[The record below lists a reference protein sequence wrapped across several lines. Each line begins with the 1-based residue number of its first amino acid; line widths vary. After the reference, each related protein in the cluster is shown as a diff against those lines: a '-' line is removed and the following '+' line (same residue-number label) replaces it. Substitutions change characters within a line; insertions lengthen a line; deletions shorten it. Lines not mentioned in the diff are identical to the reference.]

1 MGQFEQAVKEQ
12 MLAEFPQF
20 EAKILI
26 NTDSGREFDVDRL
39 THHLCGKM
47 WDAFDKA
54 LFDIELKG
62 VVDV

>member
-1 MGQFEQAVKEQ
+1 

>member
-12 MLAEFPQF
+12 MLAEFPHF
-20 EAKILI
+20 EAKVLI
-26 NTDSGREFDVDRL
+26 NPNNGREFDVDRL

-62 VVDV
+62 VADV

>member
-1 MGQFEQAVKEQ
+1 MTMGFEQAVQEQ
-12 MLAEFPQF
+12 MLEEFPQF
-20 EAKILI
+20 KDKIMV
-26 NTDSGREFDVDRL
+26 NPNNGREFDVLRL

-62 VVDV
+62 EE